1 MVPPTPLLPPFF
13 PFSMLT
19 LYTMLRQSFSVSV
32 YSFAVV
38 FVCRLSPVAH
48 ACLSDCVAV
57 RLYGC
62 VAIWLFGPVV
72 ACTILPN
79 PASSCRRTS
88 HRRVSGL
95 KTL

>member
-1 MVPPTPLLPPFF
+1 
-13 PFSMLT
+13 
-19 LYTMLRQSFSVSV
+19 MLRQSFSVSV
-32 YSFAVV
+32 YSFAAV

-48 ACLSDCVAV
+48 ALPACVYMCVAAP
-57 RLYGC
+57 L
-62 VAIWLFGPVV
+62 LGPVV

-79 PASSCRRTS
+79 PARFCRRTS